1 MLAQP
6 TAIFYDAVLKKGC
19 FGTSQ
24 LFYTAV
30 DPLPEAELLAQI
42 KGVRKEL

>member
-6 TAIFYDAVLKKGC
+6 TAIFYDAVLKKGS

-24 LFYTAV
+24 LYYTAV
-30 DPLPEAELLAQI
+30 DSLPEAELAAQI
-42 KGVRKEL
+42 KGVRKQL